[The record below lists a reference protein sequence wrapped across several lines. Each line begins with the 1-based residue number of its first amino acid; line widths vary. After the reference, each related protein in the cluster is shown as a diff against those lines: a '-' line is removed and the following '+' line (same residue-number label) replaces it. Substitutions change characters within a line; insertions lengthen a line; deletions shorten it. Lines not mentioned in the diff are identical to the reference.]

1 MEVNENLTKKG
12 QRDWILIQKAL
23 KENDQ
28 KSYAELLSLYRDSIY
43 FMMLKMTN
51 SPYDAEDLTIEAFGK
66 AFCRLDQYNFD
77 YAFSTWL
84 YRIATNNCIDFIR
97 KNNRIP
103 SSNQVDI
110 SDEKQKRSIE
120 NISSEELNPEE
131 DVINEQ
137 KIRMM
142 RQVVEKL
149 KPHYRTLVTMRYFDE
164 MSYEE
169 ISEQLRIP
177 LGTVK
182 ARLFRAR
189 DLLYN
194 ILKTKKESV

>member
-1 MEVNENLTKKG
+1 MEVNNNLTKKG

-51 SPYDAEDLTIEAFGK
+51 NHYDAEDLTIEAFGK
-66 AFCRLDQYNFD
+66 AFCRLDQYNVN
-77 YAFSTWL
+77 YTFSTWL

-103 SSNQVDI
+103 IANQVDI
-110 SDEKQKRSIE
+110 TDGKQKRNLE
-120 NISSEELNPEE
+120 NILSDDLTPEE
-131 DVINEQ
+131 DIINEQ
-137 KIRMM
+137 KIKTMQ
-142 RQVVEKL
+142 QVVAKL
-149 KPHYRTLVTMRYFDE
+149 KPHYRTLITMRYFDE

-169 ISEQLRIP
+169 IADQLRIP

-194 ILKTKKESV
+194 IMKSKKESV